1 MQEPGAVPERVC
13 RAVAA
18 GKGAGREVRQR
29 RLKTLHTPFSPS
41 VRPPTLSA
49 CSQALFGDRFS
60 HPCSSIELFYF
71 CIGNRY
77 FCFRPRGD
85 PVVTGGGWCG
95 ARARVRKATQLPGD
109 ACSPHCLHCAKTNKQ
124 AAAFTSRL
132 SSQLFLNMVSFTKS
146 GESLVFS

>member
-1 MQEPGAVPERVC
+1 MQEPGAVPEHVC
-13 RAVAA
+13 GAAAA

-29 RLKTLHTPFSPS
+29 RLETLHTPFSPS

-77 FCFRPRGD
+77 FCSRPRGN
-85 PVVTGGGWCG
+85 PVVAGGGWCG
-95 ARARVRKATQLPGD
+95 ARARARKATQLPGI
-109 ACSPHCLHCAKTNKQ
+109 PVLHTVSTVQKQTNKLPRLQ
-124 AAAFTSRL
+124 ADSHL
-132 SSQLFLNMVSFTKS
+132 SCS
-146 GESLVFS
+146 